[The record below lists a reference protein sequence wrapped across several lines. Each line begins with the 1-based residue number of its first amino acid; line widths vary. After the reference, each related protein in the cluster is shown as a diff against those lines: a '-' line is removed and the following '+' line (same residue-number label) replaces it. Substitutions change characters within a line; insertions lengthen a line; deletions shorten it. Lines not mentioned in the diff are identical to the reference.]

1 MENERSL
8 FIAIFGQIEDP
19 RVERNKEH
27 RLLDI
32 IALAI
37 CAAIC
42 FNTGMVVC
50 SLIPGK
56 SAIASKIFVNRS
68 WHSLVIYLSE
78 FAVSSITW

>member
-1 MENERSL
+1 MENEQSL

-27 RLLDI
+27 RLMDI

-42 FNTGMVVC
+42 GADAWTDIEGF
-50 SLIPGK
+50 GK
-56 SAIASKIFVNRS
+56 AKEA
-68 WHSLVIYLSE
+68 
-78 FAVSSITW
+78 